1 MLRQQGL
8 ASSGGGGTTVWNVAW
23 DNSTPVDA
31 SAGGGVN
38 PATSADACGRA
49 GQWPP
54 GTTPTA
60 GVVATSSPIGHMVG
74 AKGKEV

>member
-31 SAGGGVN
+31 SAGGG
-38 PATSADACGRA
+38 
-49 GQWPP
+49 GQP
-54 GTTPTA
+54 GHQRRRVRESWA
-60 GVVATSSPIGHMVG
+60 VASRHDSDRRSSSNIKPNRPHGG
-74 AKGKEV
+74 GKG